1 MSGARITIAPDG
13 PLIIPPS
20 DDALAL
26 SVVVPTF
33 KESENIALFLEALCD
48 SLDPVLPGA
57 YEIIVMDDDS
67 PDGTLDAAAAFAA
80 SRPQIRLVKRV
91 NKRELATAVIR
102 GWQLARGE
110 VLSTINADFQHPP
123 ALIAG
128 LWQLLQTNDL
138 VVASRYCKGG
148 GVGNWSI
155 TRRILSRG
163 ATLMGQII
171 LPQVYNR
178 VTDPLSGCYMFRR
191 KTIANVELNPLG
203 YKSLIEIMVRGRVRT
218 ITELPYHMR
227 ERERGKSK
235 ATGARSLDYIKQLIR
250 LRKAWNKASLGD
262 YTRSVPRPNL
272 R

>member
-1 MSGARITIAPDG
+1 MTGARITLAPDG

-20 DDALAL
+20 SDELAL
-26 SVVVPTF
+26 SVVVPTY
-33 KESENIALFLEALCD
+33 KESENIGLFLESLCD

-57 YEIIVMDDDS
+57 YEIVVMDDDS
-67 PDGTLDAAAAFAA
+67 PDGTLDAAAAVAA
-80 SRPQIRLVKRV
+80 SHPQIRLVKRV

-102 GWQLARGE
+102 GWQLARGQA
-110 VLSTINADFQHPP
+110 LSTINADFQHPP
-123 ALIAG
+123 GLIAG
-128 LWQLLQTNDL
+128 LWRLLQTNDL

-155 TRRILSRG
+155 SRRILSRG
-163 ATLMGQII
+163 ATFMGQII

-191 KTIANVELNPLG
+191 ETAVNVELNPLG

-218 ITELPYHMR
+218 IAELPYHMR

-235 ATGARSLDYIKQLIR
+235 ATGARSLDYIQQLIR
-250 LRKAWNKASLGD
+250 LRKAWHKA
-262 YTRSVPRPNL
+262 RP
-272 R
+272 

>member
-102 GWQLARGE
+102 GWQLARGQ

-250 LRKAWNKASLGD
+250 LRKAWNKASLGH

>member
-1 MSGARITIAPDG
+1 VSGARITIAPDG

-102 GWQLARGE
+102 GWQLARGQ

>member
-1 MSGARITIAPDG
+1 VTQARISLAPDG

-20 DDALAL
+20 ADTLAL

-33 KESENIALFLEALCD
+33 KESENIGLFLEALCD
-48 SLDPVLPGA
+48 SLDPVLPGN
-57 YEIIVMDDDS
+57 YEIVVMDDDS
-67 PDGTLDAAAAFAA
+67 PDGTLDVAAAVAA
-80 SRPQIRLVKRV
+80 TRSQVRLVRRV
-91 NKRELATAVIR
+91 NKRELSTAVIR
-102 GWQLARGE
+102 GWQLARGQA
-110 VLSTINADFQHPP
+110 LCTINADFQHPP

-155 TRRILSRG
+155 TRRVLSRG

-191 KTIANVELNPLG
+191 QAIVNVELNPLG
-203 YKSLIEIMVRGRVRT
+203 YKSLIEILVRGKVSR
-218 ITELPYHMR
+218 IAELPYQMR
-227 ERERGKSK
+227 ERERGASK

-250 LRKAWNKASLGD
+250 LRKAWIKA
-262 YTRSVPRPNL
+262 RR
-272 R
+272 

>member
-102 GWQLARGE
+102 GWQLARGQDRAE
-110 VLSTINADFQHPP
+110 
-123 ALIAG
+123 
-128 LWQLLQTNDL
+128 
-138 VVASRYCKGG
+138 
-148 GVGNWSI
+148 
-155 TRRILSRG
+155 
-163 ATLMGQII
+163 
-171 LPQVYNR
+171 
-178 VTDPLSGCYMFRR
+178 
-191 KTIANVELNPLG
+191 
-203 YKSLIEIMVRGRVRT
+203 
-218 ITELPYHMR
+218 
-227 ERERGKSK
+227 
-235 ATGARSLDYIKQLIR
+235 
-250 LRKAWNKASLGD
+250 
-262 YTRSVPRPNL
+262 
-272 R
+272 

>member
-1 MSGARITIAPDG
+1 VSGARITIAPDG